1 LYRQYANNTEPTDH
15 IRSWARQKA
24 HGQSPLS
31 QPRRTPANTTTSNNA
46 AAVTTERGADA
57 NPLGTSTRDNTTTPR
72 RPADTPANN
81 EAGILESS
89 TTSDVSGKS
98 NNKDAKNQPKKNIVA
113 RFFLTTKDIL
123 LSSYIN
129 VLLVFVP
136 IGIAAEAAHLK
147 AAIIFSMNAIAII
160 PLAGLLSHA
169 TESVAKRMGDTIGA
183 LMNVTFGN
191 AVELIIFIIAL
202 TKNEIRIVQA
212 SLIGSILANL
222 LLILGMAFFLGGLRF
237 REQVYN
243 STVTQMSACLLSLS
257 VISLL
262 LPTAFH
268 ASFQDGDKADDAVVK
283 VSRGTSVILL
293 IVYGLYLLFQLRSH
307 AYMYESTPQHIIDE
321 VSVPGPGANWLDS
334 SSSDDSSSSS
344 ESDASSSHRKRIKKM
359 LKHRRRR
366 SSTTSS
372 KNDLATIASTS
383 AGTAHDVEAPQ
394 TSQELNEKSV
404 AIDGEPVKQTQD
416 TEKSNEGLEIA
427 NSSKKQKKSKR
438 HEKHSHRGRQ
448 RSDPDLP
455 RELETTAS
463 ISKASPAAVQ
473 PVKEGQQVNFANVN
487 TDIEAQRTTASRPFN
502 FRAISRP
509 ALPKVL
515 SQNVFTQP
523 PQRDT
528 IQRDTSRAPAGHATR
543 KTRSLPQDFEA
554 TPHGVAPVHQPRP
567 FISFA
572 SPEVDEP
579 GEKEEENISK
589 TTAIILLLVSTGLVA
604 LCADFMVEAI
614 DAVTTGTGVSA
625 TFVGLIILPVVGNA
639 AEHVTAVTVAIKNK
653 MDLSI
658 GVAVGSSIQIG
669 KHQLPCT
676 FSNTLLTR
684 CQHSSLHPLSS
695 SWVGAWAKK

>member
-1 LYRQYANNTEPTDH
+1 MTLGGMHQTSLQTNSADLDAIDH
-15 IRSWARQKA
+15 IRSWARTKA
-24 HGQSPLS
+24 HGKSPLS
-31 QPRRTPANTTTSNNA
+31 QPKRLPSNTNSNNNNNA
-46 AAVTTERGADA
+46 ATVTPNAGAGP
-57 NPLGTSTRDNTTTPR
+57 NPLSARDNATTSTPSDGTTVANETGVLQ
-72 RPADTPANN
+72 ADTTINVD
-81 EAGILESS
+81 G
-89 TTSDVSGKS
+89 TTSS
-98 NNKDAKNQPKKNIVA
+98 KNGAEEPKKNVVV
-113 RFFLTTKDIL
+113 RFFQTTKDIL
-123 LSSYIN
+123 FSSYIN

-136 IGIAAEAAHLK
+136 IGIAAEAAHLS

-169 TESVAKRMGDTIGA
+169 TESVAKRMGDTVGA

-268 ASFQDGDKADDAVVK
+268 ASFQNVDKADDAVLK

-293 IVYGLYLLFQLRSH
+293 VVYGLYLLFQLRSH

-344 ESDASSSHRKRIKKM
+344 DSDASSSHRTRIKKM

-366 SSTTSS
+366 SSTSSS
-372 KNDLATIASTS
+372 KNDLATIASGS
-383 AGTAHDVEAPQ
+383 VGTVHDIEP
-394 TSQELNEKSV
+394 SQASRELNEKAAV
-404 AIDGEPVKQTQD
+404 NDGESVIANKD
-416 TEKSNEGLEIA
+416 AEKSVDGLEIEDR
-427 NSSKKQKKSKR
+427 STRKHKKSKR
-438 HEKHSHRGRQ
+438 NDRRRHHKSRPQ
-448 RSDPDLP
+448 SNPDVSK
-455 RELETTAS
+455 ELDTTAS
-463 ISKASPAAVQ
+463 TSKAIPGSTAPIKDG
-473 PVKEGQQVNFANVN
+473 PQVSFGVN
-487 TDIEAQRTTASRPFN
+487 SDIEAQKTPSTTRPFN
-502 FRAISRP
+502 LRGLSRP

-523 PQRDT
+523 PQNDIIR
-528 IQRDTSRAPAGHATR
+528 QDTSRAPAGHATR

-554 TPHGVAPVHQPRP
+554 SRHGIAPVHQPRP

-572 SPEVDEP
+572 SPEVDEQE
-579 GEKEEENISK
+579 EKEEDNISR
-589 TTAIILLLVSTGLVA
+589 TTAIVLLLVSTGLVA

-614 DAVTTGTGVSA
+614 DAVTTGTGLSA

-669 KHQLPCT
+669 KHLRYPVIFC
-676 FSNTLLTR
+676 FIMLM
-684 CQHSSLHPLSS
+684 
-695 SWVGAWAKK
+695 